1 MKLRLHQFIP
11 FTRVEG
17 PGDRVCIQVQGCPI
31 RCSGCAVPF
40 TWSTKGGYDVTV
52 SELVQRISEGPKVEG
67 ITFLGG
73 EPFEQAAS
81 LAELGARLKEIG
93 LSVMT
98 FSGYLL
104 DDIRK
109 ANRKDWNDLLSV
121 TDLLI
126 DGPFIK
132 EQRDLSRPWVGSAN
146 QRYHFLTDRYLHLK
160 DELMSKPNRLEIR
173 LKPDGRVFANGMATI
188 EDLEGLFQDLIK

>member
-1 MKLRLHQFIP
+1 MKLSLHQFIP

-17 PGDRVCIQVQGCPI
+17 PGERVCIQVQGCPI

-52 SELVQRISEGPKVEG
+52 SELFQRIIEGPMVEG

-81 LAELGARLKEIG
+81 LAELGARLKEKG

-104 DDIRK
+104 EDIRK

-121 TDLLI
+121 TDLMI

-160 DELMSKPNRLEIR
+160 EELMSKPNRLEVR

-188 EDLEGLFQDLIK
+188 EDLEGLFQDLVK